1 VNDSETIEISLALP
15 PLQAKALAHFVKR
28 VDFETVARLS
38 SVNVVADG
46 KSEADLI
53 WFALIDL
60 RNALA
65 EAGAVPRA
73 ADAAPRATPPRATPL
88 TPVPGARQPPRGVVR
103 FVRRAGKGGPG
114 I

>member
-1 VNDSETIEISLALP
+1 VDDLETIKISLALP
-15 PLQAKALAHFVKR
+15 SLQALALAHFVKR

-38 SVNVVADG
+38 SVNVVTDG

-65 EAGAVPRA
+65 EAS
-73 ADAAPRATPPRATPL
+73 AAPRATAPRATPL
-88 TPVPGARQPPRGVVR
+88 TLVPGAGQNPRR
-103 FVRRAGKGGPG
+103 SRGGG
-114 I
+114 